1 KGQRFLNFIIDWI
14 VQYAIAFAVGIIA
27 VVIAEVSGLYGIVDW
42 IGAMNTI
49 EEYLF
54 GVIILILYYL
64 FFESVFARS
73 PGKMITKTVVVMQDG
88 TKPDSATI
96 LRRSLCRL
104 IPFNQFSF
112 LGNPSRGW
120 HDSISDTYVVNKEI
134 LEERMSMHNAFEELG
149 QMAQVQI

>member
-1 KGQRFLNFIIDWI
+1 MAKQFYVTDDLIASKGQRFLNFIIDWI

-96 LRRSLCRL
+96 LRRDRKS
-104 IPFNQFSF
+104 
-112 LGNPSRGW
+112 
-120 HDSISDTYVVNKEI
+120 VV
-134 LEERMSMHNAFEELG
+134 
-149 QMAQVQI
+149 